1 MGRVASGHGLTKQK
15 GQVHAAIEI
24 LFTVANGGL
33 TMLSPSQQDQIV
45 QLAKNL
51 SRQKQK
57 AKTMT
62 RSGFMSSKQKSAT
75 EQRAEDKLRE
85 YLKEL

>member
-1 MGRVASGHGLTKQK
+1 
-15 GQVHAAIEI
+15 
-24 LFTVANGGL
+24 
-33 TMLSPSQQDQIV
+33 MLSPSQTEQIV

-62 RSGFMSSKQKSAT
+62 RSGFMSTKQKAQT
-75 EQRAEDKLRE
+75 EQKAEDKLRD

>member
-1 MGRVASGHGLTKQK
+1 M
-15 GQVHAAIEI
+15 I
-24 LFTVANGGL
+24 
-33 TMLSPSQQDQIV
+33 SPAQQEQIV

-62 RSGFMSSKQKSAT
+62 KAGFMSPRQKEAT
-75 EQRAEDKLRE
+75 LQRAEDRLRE

>member
-1 MGRVASGHGLTKQK
+1 MLKLRLGFWLASYWLRRFRNPGARSGGNSDPMLT
-15 GQVHAAIEI
+15 
-24 LFTVANGGL
+24 
-33 TMLSPSQQDQIV
+33 PSQQDQIV

-62 RSGFMSSKQKSAT
+62 RSGFMSSKQKSDT
-75 EQRAEDKLRE
+75 LQRAEAKLRD
-85 YLKEL
+85 YLKEF

>member
-1 MGRVASGHGLTKQK
+1 
-15 GQVHAAIEI
+15 
-24 LFTVANGGL
+24 
-33 TMLSPSQQDQIV
+33 MLSPSQQEQIV

-51 SRQKQK
+51 SSQKQK

-62 RSGFMSSKQKSAT
+62 RSGFMSQKQKSDT
-75 EQRAEDKLRE
+75 LQRAEDKLRN

>member
-1 MGRVASGHGLTKQK
+1 MLT
-15 GQVHAAIEI
+15 
-24 LFTVANGGL
+24 
-33 TMLSPSQQDQIV
+33 PSQVTQIV

-62 RSGFMSSKQKSAT
+62 RAGFMSPQQKAT
-75 EQRAEDKLRE
+75 SEKRAEDRLRE

>member
-1 MGRVASGHGLTKQK
+1 
-15 GQVHAAIEI
+15 
-24 LFTVANGGL
+24 
-33 TMLSPSQQDQIV
+33 MLSPSQQEQIV

-62 RSGFMSSKQKSAT
+62 RSGFMSPKQKAET
-75 EQRAEDKLRE
+75 LQRAEDRLRE

>member
-1 MGRVASGHGLTKQK
+1 MLTPA
-15 GQVHAAIEI
+15 QV
-24 LFTVANGGL
+24 T
-33 TMLSPSQQDQIV
+33 QIV

-62 RSGFMSSKQKSAT
+62 RSGFMSSKQKEAT
-75 EQRAEDKLRE
+75 EQKAEDKLRE